1 MSLRLF
7 DIDKRRFREVRH
19 AWDRTRKVVRI
30 EPWSIVFTDLDN
42 GKNLDI
48 VDGRRDTAVKRW

>member
-7 DIDKRRFREVRH
+7 DIDKHRFREVRH
-19 AWDRTRKVVRI
+19 AWDSTRKVVRI

>member
-7 DIDKRRFREVRH
+7 DIDKHRFRKVRH

-30 EPWSIVFTDLDN
+30 EPWSIVVTDLDN
-42 GKNLDI
+42 GKNLDT
-48 VDGRRDTAVKRW
+48 VDSRRGTAVKRW